1 MNRITNVL
9 LLLVLLACQKEPKQ
23 SLAVTEPLEKQEIE
37 TKTPKAQLSVANET
51 AKYIAGI
58 PSSLFAKQQKTDS
71 YILHQKTIQQAWQH
85 SEQTMLA
92 PINKW
97 ITANKITQ
105 ASDTLTVFY
114 PFSGPDFLFVH
125 AFFPYANNYILV
137 GLEKIGTLPNIQQ
150 LSTETCDIYLSNLR
164 HSLRFINDKGYFVTK
179 QMEADLANKNLNG
192 TLHLILFYLAQTK
205 QEIIEIENIAIG
217 SDGKISSKK
226 QATEQI
232 QALEGIRIQF
242 RKEGTSKIQ
251 QVYYF
256 AINVANNKL
265 KAQPNFMR
273 FLSQQSRQNC
283 YIKSGSYILHQPE
296 FSTIRKQILTQSDK
310 ILQDDTGVPYE
321 FLAQNHFQIQLFG
334 HYTKTLK
341 IFKTRFQYGLKEA
354 LDAQASPR
362 PLPFSIGYNAWYD
375 ETVLIFAQPDTSSL
389 PKTNRVHNQLV
400 FKVQFKTSSHKLPAH
415 SSLFD
420 GLPKVDY
427 YFVDG
432 VYKYTIGNKTNEK
445 QCIALK
451 QLAQRKGFTDAFV
464 VAFYGNKRIPI
475 GEARKRKDF

>member
-1 MNRITNVL
+1 MNRFISFF
-9 LLLVLLACQKEPKQ
+9 LLVALLACQKEPKQ
-23 SLAVTEPLEKQEIE
+23 SVAVAKPLAERKIE
-37 TKTPKAQLSVANET
+37 TKTSKTQLSEANET

-58 PSSLFAKQQKTDS
+58 PSNLFARQQKADS
-71 YILHQKTIQQAWQH
+71 YILHQTTIQQAWLH
-85 SEQTMLA
+85 NEQTMLA

-105 ASDTLTVFY
+105 TNDTLTVFY

-150 LSTETCDIYLSNLR
+150 LSTETSNIYLSNLR
-164 HSLRFINDKGYFVTK
+164 YSLRFINDKGYFVTK

-192 TLHLILFYLAQTK
+192 TLHLILFYLARTK
-205 QEIIEIENIAIG
+205 QEIIEIENITIG
-217 SDGKISSKK
+217 ADGKILPKE
-226 QATEQI
+226 QATKQT
-232 QALEGIRIQF
+232 QTLQGIRIQF
-242 RKEGTSKIQ
+242 RKEGSSKIQ

-256 AINVANNKL
+256 AVNVANNKL
-265 KAQPNFMR
+265 KAQPNFIR
-273 FLSQQSRQNC
+273 FLSLFGRQNC

-310 ILQDDTGVPYE
+310 ILQDDTGIPYE
-321 FLAQNHFQIQLFG
+321 FLTQNHFQIQLFG

-354 LDAQASPR
+354 LDAQSSPR

-375 ETVLIFAQPDTSSL
+375 ETVLIFAQPDTSSQQEL
-389 PKTNRVHNQLV
+389 QAVHKQLV
-400 FKVQFKTSSHKLPAH
+400 FKVQFKTSSHKLPANT
-415 SSLFD
+415 SLFD

-432 VYKYTIGNKTNEK
+432 VYKYTIGNQTDEK

-451 QLAQRKGFTDAFV
+451 QLAQQKGFTDAFV
-464 VAFYGNKRIPI
+464 VAFYNNKRIPI
-475 GEARKRKDF
+475 AEARDLRSF